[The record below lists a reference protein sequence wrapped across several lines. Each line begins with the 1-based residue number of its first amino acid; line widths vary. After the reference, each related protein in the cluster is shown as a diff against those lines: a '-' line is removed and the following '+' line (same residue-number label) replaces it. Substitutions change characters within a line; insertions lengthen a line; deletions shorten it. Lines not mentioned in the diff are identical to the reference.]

1 MAAKGGHIDF
11 TFLGFK
17 KIGLGWARSKFT
29 LCTRHWQCLSSANLD
44 QLHGQNCPL
53 HGSIFIHSHRS
64 TILGKK
70 LALSGKSWGHDPFLV
85 QFPSFSC
92 SFSREICQIYRLA
105 PPPPVLEIL
114 YSPLQLITVAYPGFP
129 IVRKETWLLNGSVR
143 GRVSR
148 SSSGHSQ

>member
-53 HGSIFIHSHRS
+53 HGSIFINSHRS

-70 LALSGKSWGHDPFLV
+70 LALSGKSWGHDPLLV
-85 QFPSFSC
+85 QFLSFSC

-105 PPPPVLEIL
+105 PPPRL
-114 YSPLQLITVAYPGFP
+114 G
-129 IVRKETWLLNGSVR
+129 NSVFATAVDNSS
-143 GRVSR
+143 VSR
-148 SSSGHSQ
+148 ISNSTEGNVAPEWLS